1 MLTHLDPQRHYT
13 PRRYLRQ
20 WFDHGVIVTDND
32 LNDRHTL
39 DALLQNIPVQDRII
53 DITHNPYPD
62 DWVTIDG
69 GVRLTNNFEY
79 WYKPIKGVRFF
90 PLFIWAYSLRKNI
103 VWHEDLFFDAG
114 TNKTQGFMCL
124 NNNHRPH
131 RTRLHQLLSN
141 SGSVPHIAYSIDGQG
156 LPDETGSNGHNDVG
170 IGHPVYDQTAVNIV
184 TETSFDQTYLCE
196 KTCKPFIAYQIPVI
210 VAGPGSS
217 QWLSDI
223 GLDMFEDLVPW
234 HTWDSEPD
242 PDTRLQK
249 IATFVEHWIKQGTVL
264 QDYQRVLHRVKRN
277 KQYFHSEAFRQRIMN
292 QMSLDQ

>member
-62 DWVTIDG
+62 VWVTIDG

-79 WYKPIKGVRFF
+79 WYKPITGVRFF

-124 NNNHRPH
+124 NNVTRDH
-131 RTRLHQLLSN
+131 RTRLYQLLSN

-170 IGHPVYDQTAVNIV
+170 VGHPVYDRTAVNIV

-196 KTCKPFIAYQIPVI
+196 KTCKPFIAYQIPII

-234 HTWDSEPD
+234 RTWDSETD
-242 PDTRLQK
+242 PATRLQK
-249 IATFVEHWIKQGTVL
+249 IATFVEHWINQGTVL
-264 QDYQRVLHRVKRN
+264 EDYQRVLPRIKRN

-292 QMSLDQ
+292 QMSPDQ

>member
-62 DWVTIDG
+62 VWVTIDG

-79 WYKPIKGVRFF
+79 WYKPITGVRFF

-114 TNKTQGFMCL
+114 INKTQGFMCL
-124 NNNHRPH
+124 NNVTRDH
-131 RTRLHQLLSN
+131 RTRLYQLLSN

-156 LPDETGSNGHNDVG
+156 LPGETGSNGHNDVG

-196 KTCKPFIAYQIPVI
+196 KTCKPFIAYQIPII

-234 HTWDSEPD
+234 RTWDSEPD

-249 IATFVEHWIKQGTVL
+249 IASFIEHWINQGTVL
-264 QDYQRVLHRVKRN
+264 EDYQRILPRVKRN

-292 QMSLDQ
+292 QMSPDQ

>member
-1 MLTHLDPQRHYT
+1 MLKFLDPNRRYT

-39 DALLQNIPVQDRII
+39 ETFLQNIPVQDRII

-62 DWVTIDG
+62 SWVTIDG
-69 GVRLTNNFEY
+69 SVRLTNNFEY
-79 WYKPIKGVRFF
+79 WYKPIKGVKFL
-90 PLFIWAYSLRKNI
+90 PLFLWAYSLRKNL
-103 VWHEDLFFDAG
+103 VWHEDLYFDAG

-124 NNNHRPH
+124 NNVTRDH
-131 RTRLHQLLSN
+131 RTRLYQLLSN

-156 LPDETGSNGHNDVG
+156 LPDEISSNGHNDVG
-170 IGHPVYDQTAVNIV
+170 VGHPVYDCTAVNIV
-184 TETSFDQTYLCE
+184 TETSIDQTYLCE
-196 KTCKPFIAYQIPVI
+196 KTCKPFIACQIPII

-217 QWLSDI
+217 KWLSDI
-223 GLDMFEDLVPW
+223 GLDMFEDIVPW
-234 HTWDSEPD
+234 HTWDSEND
-242 PDTRLQK
+242 SEIRLQK

-264 QDYQRVLHRVKRN
+264 EDYQRVLHRVKHN

-292 QMSLDQ
+292 QMISDQ

>member
-62 DWVTIDG
+62 DCVTIDG
-69 GVRLTNNFEY
+69 SVRLTNNFEY
-79 WYKPIKGVRFF
+79 WYKPTDGVRFF

-196 KTCKPFIAYQIPVI
+196 KTCKPFIAYQIPII

-217 QWLSDI
+217 QWLNDI

-234 HTWDSEPD
+234 RTWDSEPD

-249 IATFVEHWIKQGTVL
+249 IATFVEQWIKQGTVL
-264 QDYQRVLHRVKRN
+264 EDYQRVLHRIKRN